1 MAEEATEEKKENSG
15 GGGNKG
21 LLIVL
26 IVLIVLLLGAV
37 GFIGWYVFMGQQQ
50 DDPNAPKQEKEVK
63 KEEAKNDENAQT
75 FRAEV
80 KDMVVNVTTAKG
92 RIKLMKISLALVSPE
107 PTIEQIIQNNE
118 AEIKDAVIRAVSARN
133 AEELLTVAG
142 KELLKEELLNDINE
156 IVNEA
161 TMANPDIKKNIVKK
175 IYFTAFVMR

>member
-1 MAEEATEEKKENSG
+1 MAEEATEEKKES

-21 LLIVL
+21 LLIIL

-37 GFIGWYVFMGQQQ
+37 GFIGWYVFMGQKQ
-50 DDPNAPKQEKEVK
+50 DDPNAPKQEKQVK
-63 KEEAKNDENAQT
+63 KEEAGEDENAQT
-75 FRAEV
+75 FTAEV

-92 RIKLMKISLALVSPE
+92 RIKLMKLSLALTSPE
-107 PTIEQIIQNNE
+107 PTIEQIVQNNE
-118 AEIKDAVIRAVSARN
+118 PEIKDAVIRAVSART

-156 IVNEA
+156 IINEA

>member
-1 MAEEATEEKKENSG
+1 MAEETNEEEKKDS
-15 GGGNKG
+15 GGNKG
-21 LLIVL
+21 LMIVL

-37 GFIGWYVFMGQQQ
+37 GFIGWYVFMGQEK
-50 DDPNAPKQEKEVK
+50 DDPNAPKQEKQVK
-63 KEEAKNDENAQT
+63 KEEASDENTQT
-75 FRAEV
+75 FSAEV

-92 RIKLMKISLALVSPE
+92 RIKLMKISLALSSTE
-107 PTIEQIIQNNE
+107 ATIEQIVKDNE

-156 IVNEA
+156 IINEA